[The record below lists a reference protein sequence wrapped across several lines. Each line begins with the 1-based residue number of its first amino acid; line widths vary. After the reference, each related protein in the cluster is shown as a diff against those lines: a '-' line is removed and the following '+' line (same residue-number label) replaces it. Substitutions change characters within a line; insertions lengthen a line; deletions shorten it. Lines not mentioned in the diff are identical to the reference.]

1 MRAFSCAAGSDLA
14 GVRGRDAGSTTRR
27 SGRQASDEVRM
38 DSPGH
43 YLAIPRRGSGP
54 GVLVLHS
61 WWGLN
66 AFFRGV
72 CDRLASQGFVALAP
86 DLYDG
91 RVAETARAARAL
103 RAASTARRRE
113 PIYKFLIRKIEYLRQ
128 HEAVSSGELAQVGFS
143 MGGHW
148 ACWLAQRPELPIAAT
163 VSFYAL
169 RSGDY
174 SRTRSAFLCH
184 LAEDDPWVSA
194 PVTRKLARHLEAV
207 GVQATF
213 HNYPGTGHW
222 FFESDRAE
230 AFEPGAAALAW
241 TRTVAF
247 LRAHLRHRAGR
258 GR

>member
-1 MRAFSCAAGSDLA
+1 MTGEP
-14 GVRGRDAGSTTRR
+14 RGDRDAGSRKQR
-27 SGRQASDEVRM
+27 SGSPTSGEMRM
-38 DSPGH
+38 ESPEH
-43 YLAIPRRGSGP
+43 YLAIPKRGSGP

-72 CDRLASQGFVALAP
+72 CDRLASKGFVALAP

-91 RVAETARAARAL
+91 KVAATAQAARAL
-103 RAASTARRRE
+103 RAASSGRRRE
-113 PIYKFLIRKIEYLRQ
+113 PIYKFLIRKIEHLRQ
-128 HEAVSSGELAQVGFS
+128 HEAVSSGELGQIGFS

-148 ACWLAQRPELPIAAT
+148 ACWLAQRPELPIVAT

-184 LAEDDPWVSA
+184 LAEEDPWVSA
-194 PVTRKLARHLEAV
+194 PVTRKLTRHLEAV
-207 GVQATF
+207 GAPATF
-213 HNYPGTGHW
+213 HRYPGTGHW
-222 FFESDRAE
+222 FFESDREE

-247 LRAHLRHRAGR
+247 LRDRLRHRTGR